1 MRIDHSG
8 QSKEES
14 VMKKVTWKL
23 GGNAGICV
31 VDERG
36 RYTSYSFDQKD
47 SANKWAQI
55 KGSHVQAKTT
65 GAAKIKTFVVIVH
78 S

>member
-1 MRIDHSG
+1 
-8 QSKEES
+8 
-14 VMKKVTWKL
+14 MKKVTWKL

-31 VDERG
+31 VDNRG
-36 RYTSYSFDQKD
+36 RYTSYNFDQKD
-47 SANKWAQI
+47 SANKWAQL
-55 KGSHVQAKTT
+55 KGSHVQAKIT